1 MDHRSRALIDIA
13 SVAGVIMAVAVAAMA
28 VAFAP
33 AVAWMLGP

>member
-1 MDHRSRALIDIA
+1 MDHRSRALIDFA
-13 SVAGVIMAVAVAAMA
+13 SVAVVIMAVAVAAMA